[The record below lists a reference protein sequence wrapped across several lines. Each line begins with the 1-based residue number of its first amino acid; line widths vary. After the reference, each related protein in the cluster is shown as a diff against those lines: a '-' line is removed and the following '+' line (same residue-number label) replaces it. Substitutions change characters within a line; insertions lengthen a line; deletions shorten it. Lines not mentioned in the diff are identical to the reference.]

1 MFPTHKHKEAM
12 KASSRRKLVL
22 ASTSPRRKQLLRET
36 GLTFDVV
43 PPRPEAECG
52 LCSGESPPEM
62 VLRLARAKAHDV
74 LEQLRA
80 TAPEGPLAV
89 LACDTVAVCCGQ
101 VLGKPR
107 DRDDARRMLQLLSG
121 RKHYVYSGVCL
132 ALLPEQKEEQL
143 LEKSTLVMDPLDLRQ
158 IEEYL
163 DTGLWEGKAG
173 AFGLQDR
180 PGWLRIVEGS
190 ESNVVGLPVEAV
202 MPLLGRW
209 GVEPAGEPDSASTN
223 QADL

>member
-1 MFPTHKHKEAM
+1 MN
-12 KASSRRKLVL
+12 ASPARKLIL
-22 ASTSPRRKQLLRET
+22 ASTSPRRKQLLRQV
-36 GLTFDVV
+36 GLVFDVV

-74 LEQLRA
+74 LQQLRP
-80 TAPEGPLAV
+80 APPDGPLAV

-132 ALLPEQKEEQL
+132 ALLPEEKEEHL
-143 LEKSTLVMDPLDLRQ
+143 LEKSTLVMDPLSPEQ

-163 DTGLWEGKAG
+163 NTGLWEGKAG

-180 PGWLRIVEGS
+180 PGWLRIVGGS

-202 MPLLGRW
+202 LPLLARW
-209 GVEPAGEPDSASTN
+209 GIEPAGTHNPASTGE
-223 QADL
+223 ADL

>member
-1 MFPTHKHKEAM
+1 MNV
-12 KASSRRKLVL
+12 SSPRKLIL
-22 ASTSPRRKQLLRET
+22 ASTSPRRKQLLHEA
-36 GLTFDVV
+36 GLVFDVV

-52 LCSGESPPEM
+52 LCSGQSPPEM

-80 TAPEGPLAV
+80 VPPDGPSAV
-89 LACDTVAVCCGQ
+89 LACDTVAVCRGQ
-101 VLGKPR
+101 VLGKPQ
-107 DRDDARRMLQLLSG
+107 DRDHARWMLQLLSG
-121 RKHYVYSGVCL
+121 REHYVYSGVCL
-132 ALLPEQKEEQL
+132 ALLPEGHEEQL
-143 LEKSTLVMDPLDLRQ
+143 LEKSTLVMDPLAPEQ

-180 PGWLRIVEGS
+180 PGWLRIVSGS

-202 MPLLGRW
+202 LPLLARW
-209 GVEPAGEPDSASTN
+209 GVGSPGKDRPR
-223 QADL
+223 